1 MSAAV
6 ATLPMAY
13 RVGTGMKPIML
24 LLGVAAAIA
33 GGVVVAL
40 WSSGPTYGLLFAG
53 LTNQDSSQ
61 VVQALDAAKVPYRLD
76 PGSGAISVPADQVQ
90 SARLQLAGQG
100 LPEGDDAGFA
110 VMSKDP
116 GFGVSQFMENAR
128 YQHALETELA
138 KTITSLQAVGGARVH
153 LAIPRQS
160 AFVRDRPSS
169 SASVFLQMKPGRRLE
184 SEQVTAIINLVASSV
199 PELEAGQ
206 VTVVDQQGRLL
217 SSPNSDDALGALPT
231 KQFEFARRLEEDY
244 VQRIEQLLTPLVGA
258 GRVRAQV
265 AVDVEMGV
273 TEEAREKYT
282 PESAVVRSENLAEQ
296 SSTNGAGT
304 QGVPGAL
311 SNQPPAP
318 GVVLPP
324 GQAAGAQAA
333 ASTASTEPQSQS
345 KQTTRKYEID
355 RTVSHTRLP
364 AGRLKRLSVAVIV
377 DNPPAAA
384 APAPATTAPAD
395 PAAQPAAVP
404 AATPLSAEEVENLTR
419 LVKDAVGFDQA
430 RGDSVN
436 VMNAPF
442 HPEVIE
448 PIEPLEAAPI
458 WEKPLVQ
465 DLIKLAAGL
474 IVLLVLVFVVLR
486 PLTRGLLASAT
497 ASAVPIKAQL
507 APAQGEG
514 AATSSAAGGSQ
525 AGVSNGTP
533 LAYEQQ
539 VAQARTLVQQD
550 PRRVAQVVKTWVAE
564 DE

>member
-1 MSAAV
+1 MSAEV

-13 RVGTGMKPIML
+13 RVGAGMKPIML
-24 LLGVAAAIA
+24 LMGVAAAIA

-61 VVQALDAAKVPYRLD
+61 VVQALDAAKVPYKLD

-110 VMSKDP
+110 VISKDP

-296 SSTNGAGT
+296 SSTNGAGS

-333 ASTASTEPQSQS
+333 ATTASTEPQSQS
-345 KQTTRKYEID
+345 KQTTRNYEID

-384 APAPATTAPAD
+384 APAD
-395 PAAQPAAVP
+395 PAAPPAAVP
-404 AATPLSAEEVENLTR
+404 AATPLSTEEVENLTR

-442 HPEVIE
+442 HSEVIE

-465 DLIKLAAGL
+465 DLIKLVVGL
-474 IVLLVLVFVVLR
+474 IVLLVLVFVVLK

-497 ASAVPIKAQL
+497 ASAMPIKAQL

-525 AGVSNGTP
+525 AGVSNGKP

>member
-1 MSAAV
+1 MSAEA

-24 LLGVAAAIA
+24 LIGVAAAIA
-33 GGVVVAL
+33 AGVGVAI
-40 WSSGPTYGLLFAG
+40 WTKGPTYGLLFAG

-61 VVQALDAAKVPYRLD
+61 VVQALDAAKVPYKLD

-100 LPEGDDAGFA
+100 LPEGDNAGFA

-160 AFVRDRPSS
+160 AFVRDRQSS

-296 SSTNGAGT
+296 SSTNGSGP

-318 GVVLPP
+318 GVVLF
-324 GQAAGAQAA
+324 
-333 ASTASTEPQSQS
+333 QSRAMS
-345 KQTTRKYEID
+345 
-355 RTVSHTRLP
+355 
-364 AGRLKRLSVAVIV
+364 
-377 DNPPAAA
+377 
-384 APAPATTAPAD
+384 
-395 PAAQPAAVP
+395 
-404 AATPLSAEEVENLTR
+404 
-419 LVKDAVGFDQA
+419 
-430 RGDSVN
+430 
-436 VMNAPF
+436 
-442 HPEVIE
+442 
-448 PIEPLEAAPI
+448 
-458 WEKPLVQ
+458 
-465 DLIKLAAGL
+465 
-474 IVLLVLVFVVLR
+474 
-486 PLTRGLLASAT
+486 
-497 ASAVPIKAQL
+497 
-507 APAQGEG
+507 
-514 AATSSAAGGSQ
+514 
-525 AGVSNGTP
+525 
-533 LAYEQQ
+533 
-539 VAQARTLVQQD
+539 
-550 PRRVAQVVKTWVAE
+550 
-564 DE
+564 

>member
-1 MSAAV
+1 MSAEA

-24 LLGVAAAIA
+24 LVGVAAAIA
-33 GGVVVAL
+33 AGVGVAL
-40 WSSGPTYGLLFAG
+40 WTKGPTYGLLFAG

-61 VVQALDAAKVPYRLD
+61 VVQALDAAKVPYKLD

-90 SARLQLAGQG
+90 SVRLQLAGQG

-138 KTITSLQAVGGARVH
+138 RTITSLQAVGGARVH
-153 LAIPRQS
+153 LALPRQS
-160 AFVRDRPSS
+160 AFVRDRRPP
-169 SASVFLQMKPGRRLE
+169 SASVFLQLKPGRRLE

-217 SSPNSDDALGALPT
+217 SSPAGDDPLGSLPT

-282 PESAVVRSENLAEQ
+282 PESAVVRSENLSEQ
-296 SSTNGAGT
+296 SSTNGSGP

-333 ASTASTEPQSQS
+333 ATAASTEPQSQS
-345 KQTTRKYEID
+345 KQTTRNYEID

-377 DNPPAAA
+377 DNPPAPAAA
-384 APAPATTAPAD
+384 APAADAPAD
-395 PAAQPAAVP
+395 AAAAPAAAPT
-404 AATPLSAEEVENLTR
+404 ATPLSAEEVENLTR

-442 HPEVIE
+442 HPELIE
-448 PIEPLEAAPI
+448 PVEPLEAAPI
-458 WEKPLVQ
+458 WEKPWVQ

-474 IVLLVLVFVVLR
+474 IVLLILVFVVLK
-486 PLTRGLLASAT
+486 PLTRGLLASAK
-497 ASAVPIKAQL
+497 AAALPLKAQL
-507 APAQGEG
+507 QPVQGEAGAAAAAQG
-514 AATSSAAGGSQ
+514 AAQPGAAGGK
-525 AGVSNGTP
+525 P

>member
-1 MSAAV
+1 MSAEA

-24 LLGVAAAIA
+24 LIGVAAAIA
-33 GGVVVAL
+33 AGVGVAI
-40 WSSGPTYGLLFAG
+40 WTKGPTYGLLFAG

-61 VVQALDAAKVPYRLD
+61 VVQALDAAKVPYKLD

-100 LPEGDDAGFA
+100 LPEGDNAGFA

-160 AFVRDRPSS
+160 AFVRDRQSS

-296 SSTNGAGT
+296 SSTNGSGP

-333 ASTASTEPQSQS
+333 ANAASTDPQSLS
-345 KQTTRKYEID
+345 KQTTRNYEID

-384 APAPATTAPAD
+384 VPAPPADARAD
-395 PAAQPAAVP
+395 PAAPPAAAP
-404 AATPLSAEEVENLTR
+404 TATPLSAEEVENLTR

-442 HPEVIE
+442 HAELIE
-448 PIEPLEAAPI
+448 PVEPLEAAPI
-458 WEKPLVQ
+458 WEKPWVQ
-465 DLIKLAAGL
+465 DLIKLTVGL
-474 IVLLVLVFVVLR
+474 IVLLILVFVVLK
-486 PLTRGLLASAT
+486 PLTRGLLASA
-497 ASAVPIKAQL
+497 KAAALPVRTLLQ
-507 APAQGEG
+507 AQGG
-514 AATSSAAGGSQ
+514 AAAAG
-525 AGVSNGTP
+525 AGQGATQPGTANGAP

>member
-1 MSAAV
+1 MSAEA

-24 LLGVAAAIA
+24 LVGVAAAIA
-33 GGVVVAL
+33 AGVGVAL
-40 WSSGPTYGLLFAG
+40 WTKGPTYGLLFAG

-61 VVQALDAAKVPYRLD
+61 VVQALDAAKVPYKLD

-90 SARLQLAGQG
+90 SVRLQLAGQG

-138 KTITSLQAVGGARVH
+138 RTITSLQAVGGARVH
-153 LAIPRQS
+153 LALPRQS
-160 AFVRDRPSS
+160 AFVRDRQAP
-169 SASVFLQMKPGRRLE
+169 SASVFLQLKPGRRLE

-217 SSPNSDDALGALPT
+217 SSPSSDDPLGSLPT

-282 PESAVVRSENLAEQ
+282 PESAVVRSENLSEQ
-296 SSTNGAGT
+296 SSTNGSGP

-318 GVVLPP
+318 GAVLPP

-333 ASTASTEPQSQS
+333 ATAATNEPQSQS
-345 KQTTRKYEID
+345 KQTTRNYEID

-377 DNPPAAA
+377 DNPPAAP
-384 APAPATTAPAD
+384 APAPAADAPAD
-395 PAAQPAAVP
+395 AAAPPAAAAT
-404 AATPLSAEEVENLTR
+404 ATPLSAEEVENLTR

-442 HPEVIE
+442 HPELIE
-448 PIEPLEAAPI
+448 PLEPLEAAPI
-458 WEKPLVQ
+458 WEKPWVQ

-474 IVLLVLVFVVLR
+474 IVLLILVFVVLK
-486 PLTRGLLASAT
+486 PLTRGLLASAK
-497 ASAVPIKAQL
+497 AAALPVKAQL
-507 APAQGEG
+507 QPVPGEAAAQGAAQQG
-514 AATSSAAGGSQ
+514 AA
-525 AGVSNGTP
+525 NGKP